1 MPIKIAGAS
10 NNQSSLLLSFFQ
22 HSSTLPMMRALISQA
37 TVRASLLALRDD
49 PCLNTVSYNL
59 RFNDLSLSSKYLMTK
74 IQDTRFNVQR
84 SRSPPPSSS
93 PATRGRKEVGV

>member
-10 NNQSSLLLSFFQ
+10 NNQSSLLLLLLSFFQ
-22 HSSTLPMMRALISQA
+22 HSSTLPMMRALITQA

-59 RFNDLSLSSKYLMTK
+59 WFNDLSLSSKYLMSK
-74 IQDTRFNVQR
+74 IQDTRFKSSRGLAHFENSRNVE
-84 SRSPPPSSS
+84 
-93 PATRGRKEVGV
+93 T